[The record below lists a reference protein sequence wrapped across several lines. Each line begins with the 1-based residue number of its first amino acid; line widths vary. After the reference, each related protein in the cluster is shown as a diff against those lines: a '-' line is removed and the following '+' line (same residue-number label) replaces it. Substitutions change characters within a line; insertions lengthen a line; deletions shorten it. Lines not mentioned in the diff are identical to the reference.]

1 MKKSVKTFFLV
12 FFITIVTFIFVSCP
26 ARVPDWMIENG
37 QEIKNFPEWTTFCS
51 AFSNWMDWQ
60 SEDGKK
66 LHAMVDD
73 SIISDDF
80 SGKFRIALRGQN
92 ITIGFNNSK
101 GDFVKLY
108 NWYGEI
114 HNWNDSTV
122 FVDQTDSDNKYLYE
136 CYCKTQK
143 SDDAAEN
150 NKSTVE
156 MTRKENNS
164 FHYKQTVAGIT
175 IIDCDFYNI
184 SFYCKDPDKDT
195 HTEPTDIPV
204 SLNKYFPIYFFIN
217 EGESFLDF
225 IPVDSSESYKKIAA
239 YPHDLFMYIY
249 CPEGYTF
256 REINEEKNRI
266 SFNLL
271 DSAESDYVD
280 YFEIEVL
287 SKKDVKIHF
296 YKISEGKP
304 ILLNTLEKPELKFEW
319 LLNSK
324 TGETIIY

>member
-1 MKKSVKTFFLV
+1 MIKLRRAIFSILFISLFLCL
-12 FFITIVTFIFVSCP
+12 FISCP
-26 ARVPDWMIENG
+26 AEIPDWMNENG
-37 QEIKNFPEWTTFCS
+37 QEIKNFPEWTTSCS

-60 SEDGKK
+60 SDNGKK
-66 LHAMVDD
+66 LHAMVGD

-101 GDFVKLY
+101 GDFIKLY

-114 HNWNDSTV
+114 HNWNDSVV
-122 FVDQTDSDNKYLYE
+122 FVEQTDPNNKYVYD

-143 SDDAAEN
+143 SDDATEN
-150 NKSTVE
+150 NKSKVE
-156 MTRKENNS
+156 MTRKDNNS

-184 SFYCKDPDKDT
+184 AFYCKDPDKDT
-195 HTEPTDIPV
+195 YTEPTDIPV
-204 SLNKYFPIYFFIN
+204 VLNKYFPINFFIN
-217 EGESFLDF
+217 EGESFLCF
-225 IPVDSSESYKKIAA
+225 WPVDGSESYKRIAA

-249 CPEGYTF
+249 CPEGYSF

-271 DSAESDYVD
+271 DSAESDYID
-280 YFEIEVL
+280 YFEIQVN

-296 YKISEGKP
+296 YKTVEGNT

-319 LLNSK
+319 LLNSE